1 MKKLLYFLPLIALI
15 SCNDIS
21 TLENENEKLKK
32 QLTEIKLENDSL
44 VDIIRGLLILNE
56 ELENKKQVEIT
67 KQKNQTQ
74 GLLYNGSIKVVTTK
88 TGYDPYN
95 NDKLWLPSIT
105 LMFENVSNNTI
116 DDMIEIKAIFIDNS
130 KKEQLSE
137 DYQLLTTSSRP
148 FISQTKKQITLKSNV
163 GWYFVDKQDVSV
175 HIFVDNVKY
184 KTFKIKNEEFTGRI

>member
-1 MKKLLYFLPLIALI
+1 
-15 SCNDIS
+15 
-21 TLENENEKLKK
+21 
-32 QLTEIKLENDSL
+32 
-44 VDIIRGLLILNE
+44 E
-56 ELENKKQVEIT
+56 ELENKNQVEII
-67 KQKNQTQ
+67 KQKNQSQ

-88 TGYDPYN
+88 TGFDPYN
-95 NDKLWLPSIT
+95 NDKLWLPCIT

-116 DDMIEIKAIFIDNS
+116 DEMIEIKAIFIDNS

-184 KTFKIKNEEFTGRI
+184 KTYKIKNEEFSGRI